1 MDPSSSSRPPIFP
14 VPPELIMAGRMP
26 NPNLSSQA
34 QHFLAL
40 PRPDVTLGPLP
51 RGLTDTTT
59 LAAHDF
65 DVDNRTGFVPPQP
78 PLARLPSEWETWE
91 AILDS
96 ALTKRLKLY
105 SGPSTTD
112 EDRAD
117 STTWRG
123 DVCKVSR
130 IAVIRMTPIKMTPIA
145 DQIFH
150 FTLAS
155 RVIN

>member
-1 MDPSSSSRPPIFP
+1 
-14 VPPELIMAGRMP
+14 MAGRMP
-26 NPNLSSQA
+26 NFDVFSQP

-51 RGLTDTTT
+51 HGLTDTTT

-65 DVDNRTGFVPPQP
+65 DVDNRTGFMPPEP

-105 SGPSTTD
+105 NGFNTTD
-112 EDRAD
+112 DNRVESAA
-117 STTWRG
+117 WREG
-123 DVCKVSR
+123 VRKVSG
-130 IAVIRMTPIKMTPIA
+130 IPAAIRMTRIEMI
-145 DQIFH
+145 
-150 FTLAS
+150 L
-155 RVIN
+155 

>member
-1 MDPSSSSRPPIFP
+1 MTASLKILSSSSTRFP
-14 VPPELIMAGRMP
+14 VLPGTSEFAMAGRKP
-26 NPNLSSQA
+26 NFDLLSQP

-65 DVDNRTGFVPPQP
+65 DVDNRTGFVPPEP
-78 PLARLPSEWETWE
+78 PVARLPSEWEIWE

-105 SGPSTTD
+105 NGPTTSD
-112 EDRAD
+112 GDRVESAAWREDVRN
-117 STTWRG
+117 
-123 DVCKVSR
+123 VSR
-130 IAVIRMTPIKMTPIA
+130 IPANSFFECRPLNKNC
-145 DQIFH
+145 D
-150 FTLAS
+150 
-155 RVIN
+155 R

>member
-1 MDPSSSSRPPIFP
+1 
-14 VPPELIMAGRMP
+14 MAGRMP
-26 NPNLSSQA
+26 NFDPLSQS

-65 DVDNRTGFVPPQP
+65 DVDNRTGFMPPEP

-91 AILDS
+91 AVLGS

-105 SGPSTTD
+105 NGPTTSI
-112 EDRAD
+112 EDRAE
-117 STTWRG
+117 SAVWRQVVH
-123 DVCKVSR
+123 DVRR
-130 IAVIRMTPIKMTPIA
+130 I
-145 DQIFH
+145 
-150 FTLAS
+150 S
-155 RVIN
+155 E